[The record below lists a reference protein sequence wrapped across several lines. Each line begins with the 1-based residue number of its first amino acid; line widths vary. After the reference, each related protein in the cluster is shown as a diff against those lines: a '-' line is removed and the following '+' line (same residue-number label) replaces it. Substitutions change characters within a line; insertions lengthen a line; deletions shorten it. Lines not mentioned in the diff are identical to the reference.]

1 MLTRIE
7 VEYMTVVP
15 RELKKLNE
23 NLEKLIESINN
34 ISSLTNQ
41 KTKKL

>member
-7 VEYMTVVP
+7 VEYMTIVP

-23 NLEKLIESINN
+23 NLEKLIELFQLHNSA
-34 ISSLTNQ
+34 L
-41 KTKKL
+41 KT